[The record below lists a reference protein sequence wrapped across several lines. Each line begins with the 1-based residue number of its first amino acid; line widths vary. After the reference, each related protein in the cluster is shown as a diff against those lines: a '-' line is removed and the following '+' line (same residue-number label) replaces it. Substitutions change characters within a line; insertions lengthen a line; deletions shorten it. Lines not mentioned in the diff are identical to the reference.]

1 MRQQNATIESTLLTG
16 VSSHEENTEA
26 FQMIMAD
33 SVEVME
39 YYYRGK
45 IQELEQS
52 LARLTILEDA
62 REVTCLCK
70 DIMRTKEI
78 LYKIIRKK
86 GARCSIQIS
95 VK

>member
-1 MRQQNATIESTLLTG
+1 MRQQHSSTSKFNP
-16 VSSHEENTEA
+16 VSPNDLVPGS

-45 IQELEQS
+45 IQEMEQS
-52 LARLTILEDA
+52 LAQLNILEHA
-62 REVTCLCK
+62 REIAGLCRE
-70 DIMRTKEI
+70 IVRTKEV
-78 LYKIIRKK
+78 LQKIIIKK
-86 GARCSIQIS
+86 GGSQSTHPS

>member
-1 MRQQNATIESTLLTG
+1 MKQQHSAFTSKSTPVLAKKEASES
-16 VSSHEENTEA
+16 
-26 FQMIMAD
+26 FQTIMAD

-52 LARLTILEDA
+52 MAQLTILDNAQEISSLC
-62 REVTCLCK
+62 REVV
-70 DIMRTKEI
+70 RTKEI
-78 LYKIIRKK
+78 LQSLFIKK
-86 GARCSIQIS
+86 GARCTIQIS

>member
-1 MRQQNATIESTLLTG
+1 MRQQNSAIESTLTDA
-16 VSSHEENTEA
+16 SSIEENAEA
-26 FQMIMAD
+26 FQMILAD

-62 REVTCLCK
+62 REVACLCK
-70 DIMRTKEI
+70 EIMHNKAM
-78 LYKIIRKK
+78 LHKIIRKK

>member
-1 MRQQNATIESTLLTG
+1 MRQQNSPTSGKSTPVSHKQGNPESLQL
-16 VSSHEENTEA
+16 
-26 FQMIMAD
+26 IMAD

-52 LARLTILEDA
+52 LAQLTILENA
-62 REVTCLCK
+62 REVATLCRE
-70 DIMRTKEI
+70 IIRNKEI
-78 LYKIIRKK
+78 LRKIIIKK

>member
-1 MRQQNATIESTLLTG
+1 MRQQHSSTNKFNP
-16 VSSHEENTEA
+16 VSPKDLVPGP

-52 LARLTILEDA
+52 LAQLNILDNS
-62 REVTCLCK
+62 REIASLCR
-70 DIMRTKEI
+70 DIMRTKEV
-78 LYKIIRKK
+78 LQKIILKK
-86 GARCSIQIS
+86 GGSQSAHST

>member
-1 MRQQNATIESTLLTG
+1 MRQQHSSISKSNSVSPNEIAPES
-16 VSSHEENTEA
+16 

-52 LARLTILEDA
+52 LSRLNLLENA
-62 REVTCLCK
+62 REIASLCK
-70 DIMRTKEI
+70 DVVRIKEV
-78 LYKIIRKK
+78 LQKVIINK
-86 GARCSIQIS
+86 GPRFSL
-95 VK
+95 

>member
-1 MRQQNATIESTLLTG
+1 MRQQHSSASKFTP
-16 VSSHEENTEA
+16 VSPKELVPGS

-52 LARLTILEDA
+52 LAQLNILEHSPEIA
-62 REVTCLCK
+62 SLCK
-70 DIMRTKEI
+70 EVVRTKEV
-78 LYKIIRKK
+78 LHNIIIKK
-86 GARCSIQIS
+86 GGSHSTFPS

>member
-1 MRQQNATIESTLLTG
+1 MTQQHSAFTSKSTSVFAKKEAPES
-16 VSSHEENTEA
+16 
-26 FQMIMAD
+26 FQTIMAD

-52 LARLTILEDA
+52 MAQLTILENA
-62 REVTCLCK
+62 REISSLCQEVV
-70 DIMRTKEI
+70 RTKEI
-78 LYKIIRKK
+78 LQKIFIKK
-86 GARCSIQIS
+86 GARRTIQTS

>member
-1 MRQQNATIESTLLTG
+1 MRQQHSSTSKFTPASPKELVPG
-16 VSSHEENTEA
+16 S

-52 LARLTILEDA
+52 LAQLNILDHA
-62 REVTCLCK
+62 REIASLCK
-70 DIMRTKEI
+70 DIVRTKEV
-78 LYKIIRKK
+78 LHNIIIKK
-86 GARCSIQIS
+86 GGSRSIFPS